1 MTVGTTELYSNGIKR
16 LSGVDPGSPTPC
28 RPWDTPDVGAFMFV
42 LASSA
47 YTPNFVHDDMTDV
60 TGEIVAGDGAPID
73 ATTRT
78 ITVSGSPT
86 RTRYNSDDANFGTSV
101 TVTAKYLLCV
111 KPDTPGSFVND
122 ATTKLAWYV
131 DLEVA
136 SPDPGDPSS
145 TASDFRINQP
155 AEGWFTAFQQ

>member
-1 MTVGTTELYSNGIKR
+1 MTVGVTELYANGIKR
-16 LSGVDPGSPTPC
+16 LSGVGAGSPTPC
-28 RPWDTPDVGAFMFV
+28 YPWDAPDAGAFMFV

-47 YTPNFVHDDMTDV
+47 YTPVFTHNDMTDV

-73 ATTRT
+73 VANRS

-111 KPDTPGSFVND
+111 KPATPGSFVND
-122 ATTKLAWYV
+122 ATTELVWYV

-136 SPDPGDPSS
+136 SPNPGDPASVS
-145 TASDFRINQP
+145 SDFRINQP
-155 AEGWFTAFQQ
+155 TEGWFTAHQA